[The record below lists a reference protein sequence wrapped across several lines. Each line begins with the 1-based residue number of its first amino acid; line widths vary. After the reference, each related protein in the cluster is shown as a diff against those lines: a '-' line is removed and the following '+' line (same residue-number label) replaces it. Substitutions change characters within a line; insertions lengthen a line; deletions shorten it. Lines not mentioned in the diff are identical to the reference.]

1 MSHRVVQHLRSN
13 VVGYLAL
20 FVALGGVSYAATSL
34 PRNSVGAKQLK
45 TGAVKRSK
53 LAKGAV
59 TGAKVAAASLTG
71 KQIRSSTLGQVPS
84 AAHAGSADSATNAAH
99 AGSAD
104 TATSAAH
111 AASADS
117 ATNAAHAG
125 STDSAARARVA
136 DLLGGSAP
144 SDFVAAS
151 KVRTFNVRL
160 AFGETQTLFS
170 VGTLTFS
177 AKCVQNQANPVGLA
191 GQDVIELLV
200 ATSQN
205 GAILAD
211 GQNGG
216 LFGTDADDFL
226 NTDTTE
232 ANRAVAWLNSDTG
245 TPLGGIENNGAGYG
259 MHVVDPNGVVVS
271 VPDPVTGAVNLF
283 GSDCLLAGSAIIP

>member
-1 MSHRVVQHLRSN
+1 MSYRVVQHLRSN

-34 PRNSVGAKQLK
+34 PKNSVGSKQLK
-45 TGAVKRSK
+45 KGSVKRSE

-59 TGAKVAAASLTG
+59 TGPKVAAGSLTG
-71 KQIRSSTLGQVPS
+71 KQINSSTLGQVPS
-84 AAHAGSADSATNAAH
+84 AAHAGTADTATNAVH

-104 TATSAAH
+104 SAAH
-111 AASADS
+111 ARAAD
-117 ATNAAHAG
+117 
-125 STDSAARARVA
+125 R
-136 DLLGGSAP
+136 LGGSAP
-144 SDFVAAS
+144 SDFFPAS
-151 KVRTFNVRL
+151 KVRTFNVKL
-160 AFGETQTLFS
+160 AFGQTRTLFS

-177 AKCVQNQANPVGLA
+177 AKCVENQTNPAGVA
-191 GQDVIELLV
+191 GQDVAELLV

-216 LFGTDADDFL
+216 LFGSNADDFL
-226 NTDTTE
+226 NTDTAE
-232 ANRAVAWLNSDTG
+232 ADRAVAWLNSATG
-245 TPLGGIENNGAGYG
+245 TSFGDIENNGAGYG

-283 GSDCLLAGSAIIP
+283 GADCLLAGFAIIP